1 MYFWYYFVFFS
12 FISANASEIIN
23 DDSENYIPTINDNFD
38 NDIVVLTL
46 TSDYSDVN
54 KSIVI
59 EDFLWLL

>member
-1 MYFWYYFVFFS
+1 MFFS

-59 EDFLWLL
+59 EDFL